1 MKKTIALLAA
11 AVLLLTLIVP
21 AYAAGVTIDTSK
33 TGSFTI
39 YKYDMTT
46 ATGNG
51 INLSSFVADGERDSA
66 AEAALAPY
74 AIQGVKFTYLKVADV
89 GNLTTQPEDGKADVS
104 LLYAMPATNKTAAL
118 LNALGLSYQDAY
130 TSEGTNYYFTSDVLN
145 AAVRNVMSDSTA
157 AKNTLESYIKANGG
171 TTLAETDANG
181 RTTATGLPLGLY
193 LIVETYVPE
202 NVTCT
207 VNPFFVSVPMT
218 TVDGAEWMY
227 DITLYPKNETGNPT
241 LEKTVRESREDTG
254 KIDSYE
260 HTATASIGDVVDY
273 QIVSKLP
280 TITSAASYL
289 MTYTY
294 VDTLSKGI
302 TYNKQDVT
310 VSFYSDAAL
319 ENEIT
324 SWTEEDGKFTVT
336 YGTSGDSTTMTVA
349 MTADGLNEIN
359 SAKTVYPAAG
369 SVASGYADC
378 YMVVRYS
385 CTINADAVLGD
396 AGNPNEVTL
405 EWRRT
410 NSDYY
415 DTLKDDCHVY
425 TYGLD
430 LSKKFH
436 DEKDADAD
444 GNFAFQAKRP
454 KFQEIC
460 GAEAKIHAVIKSL
473 NGKLMAVAVE
483 MSIAAERRPIPLQKL
498 QDLRA
503 LVTAIARRIVQEA
516 IDLVLARRFQRG
528 LQPDQLAFKY
538 LIVVTACGG
547 ILLEKPAARSAQRR
561 FFVKMAVVIQNKHI
575 LKAIFGTEFI
585 ELCRGRPPIVMVPLQ
600 NDLSAGNGVDKRKV
614 RRRALHIQRPRQIA
628 QQDCRILRLDYGQA
642 LAELVHVADPCAAE
656 DVHGLIGTE
665 RKVQIADRVERHQS
679 TSRFSNCSKLS
690 KNSRS
695 SNSSE

>member
-11 AVLLLTLIVP
+11 VVLLLTLIVP

-145 AAVRNVMSDSTA
+145 AAVRNAMSDSTA

-289 MTYTY
+289 TIYTY
-294 VDTLSKGI
+294 VDTLSKGVAC
-302 TYNKQDVT
+302 TNQDVT

-359 SAKTVYPAAG
+359 SAKTVYPAG

-378 YMVVRYS
+378 YMIIRYS
-385 CTINADAVLGD
+385 CTINADAVIGD

-444 GNFAFQAKRP
+444 GNFANV
-454 KFQEIC
+454 KFVLRNDTDGYFVSADLTDGIYYVTDHLADEKDATVFVPDADGKIIIRGLEDDVYYLKETATDKGYQLLAEEI
-460 GAEAKIHAVIKSL
+460 KIEIT
-473 NGKLMAVAVE
+473 
-483 MSIAAERRPIPLQKL
+483 AAESSSVCTVCGKALLTATAKVSDKTVTML
-498 QDLRA
+498 ADDTSVNA
-503 LVTAIARRIVQEA
+503 LVPLTIINNHGFDLPPTGAQGTWLLSVLGIVGM
-516 IDLVLARRFQRG
+516 V
-528 LQPDQLAFKY
+528 
-538 LIVVTACGG
+538 ACGSAI
-547 ILLEKPAARSAQRR
+547 IL
-561 FFVKMAVVIQNKHI
+561 M
-575 LKAIFGTEFI
+575 LK
-585 ELCRGRPPIVMVPLQ
+585 
-600 NDLSAGNGVDKRKV
+600 KR
-614 RRRALHIQRPRQIA
+614 
-628 QQDCRILRLDYGQA
+628 
-642 LAELVHVADPCAAE
+642 
-656 DVHGLIGTE
+656 
-665 RKVQIADRVERHQS
+665 
-679 TSRFSNCSKLS
+679 S
-690 KNSRS
+690 KNAA
-695 SNSSE
+695 

>member
-11 AVLLLTLIVP
+11 VVLLLTLIVP

-193 LIVETYVPE
+193 LIIETYVPE
-202 NVTCT
+202 DVTCT
-207 VNPFFVSVPMT
+207 VNPFFVSIPMT

-254 KIDSYE
+254 KTDNYE

-289 MTYTY
+289 SIYTY

-359 SAKTVYPAAG
+359 SAKTVYPAG

-378 YMVVRYS
+378 YMIIRYS
-385 CTINADAVLGD
+385 CTINADAVIGD

-444 GNFAFQAKRP
+444 GNFANV
-454 KFQEIC
+454 KFILRNDTDGYFVSADLTDGIYYVTDHLADEKDATVFVPDADGKIIIRGLEDDVYYLKETATDKGYQLLAEEI
-460 GAEAKIHAVIKSL
+460 KIEIT
-473 NGKLMAVAVE
+473 
-483 MSIAAERRPIPLQKL
+483 AAESSSICTVCGKALLTATAKVSDKTVTML
-498 QDLRA
+498 ADDTSVNA
-503 LVTAIARRIVQEA
+503 LVPLTIINNHGFDLPPTGAQGTWLLSVLGIVGM
-516 IDLVLARRFQRG
+516 V
-528 LQPDQLAFKY
+528 
-538 LIVVTACGG
+538 ACGSAI
-547 ILLEKPAARSAQRR
+547 IL
-561 FFVKMAVVIQNKHI
+561 M
-575 LKAIFGTEFI
+575 LK
-585 ELCRGRPPIVMVPLQ
+585 
-600 NDLSAGNGVDKRKV
+600 KR
-614 RRRALHIQRPRQIA
+614 
-628 QQDCRILRLDYGQA
+628 
-642 LAELVHVADPCAAE
+642 
-656 DVHGLIGTE
+656 
-665 RKVQIADRVERHQS
+665 
-679 TSRFSNCSKLS
+679 S
-690 KNSRS
+690 KNAA
-695 SNSSE
+695 

>member
-11 AVLLLTLIVP
+11 VVLLLTLIVP

-145 AAVRNVMSDSTA
+145 AAVRNAKSDSTA

-289 MTYTY
+289 TIYTY

-336 YGTSGDSTTMTVA
+336 YGASADSTTMTVA

-359 SAKTVYPAAG
+359 SAKTVYPAG

-378 YMVVRYS
+378 YMIIRYS
-385 CTINADAVLGD
+385 CTINADAVIGD

-444 GNFAFQAKRP
+444 GNFANV
-454 KFQEIC
+454 KFVLRNDTDGYFISADLTDGIYYVTDHLADEKDATVFVPDADGKIIIRGLEDDVYYLKETATDKGYQLLAEEI
-460 GAEAKIHAVIKSL
+460 KIEIT
-473 NGKLMAVAVE
+473 
-483 MSIAAERRPIPLQKL
+483 AAESSSICTVCGKALLTATAKVSDKTVTML
-498 QDLRA
+498 ADDTSVNA
-503 LVTAIARRIVQEA
+503 LVPLTIINNHGFDLPPTGAQGTWLLSVLGIVGM
-516 IDLVLARRFQRG
+516 V
-528 LQPDQLAFKY
+528 
-538 LIVVTACGG
+538 ACGSAI
-547 ILLEKPAARSAQRR
+547 IL
-561 FFVKMAVVIQNKHI
+561 M
-575 LKAIFGTEFI
+575 LK
-585 ELCRGRPPIVMVPLQ
+585 
-600 NDLSAGNGVDKRKV
+600 KR
-614 RRRALHIQRPRQIA
+614 
-628 QQDCRILRLDYGQA
+628 
-642 LAELVHVADPCAAE
+642 
-656 DVHGLIGTE
+656 
-665 RKVQIADRVERHQS
+665 
-679 TSRFSNCSKLS
+679 S
-690 KNSRS
+690 KNAA
-695 SNSSE
+695 

>member
-289 MTYTY
+289 TIYTY

-302 TYNKQDVT
+302 TYNKQDMT

-378 YMVVRYS
+378 YMIIRYS
-385 CTINADAVLGD
+385 CTINADAVIGN

-444 GNFAFQAKRP
+444 GNFANV
-454 KFQEIC
+454 KFVLRNDTDGYFISADLTDGIYYVTDHLADEKDATVFVPDADGKIIIRGLEDDVYYLKETATDKGYQLLAEEI
-460 GAEAKIHAVIKSL
+460 KIEIT
-473 NGKLMAVAVE
+473 
-483 MSIAAERRPIPLQKL
+483 AAESSSICTVCGKALLTATAKVSDKTVTML
-498 QDLRA
+498 ADDTSVNA
-503 LVTAIARRIVQEA
+503 LVPLTIINNHGF
-516 IDLVLARRFQRG
+516 DLPPTGAQGTWLLSVFG
-528 LQPDQLAFKY
+528 
-538 LIVVTACGG
+538 IIGMVACGSAI
-547 ILLEKPAARSAQRR
+547 IL
-561 FFVKMAVVIQNKHI
+561 M
-575 LKAIFGTEFI
+575 LK
-585 ELCRGRPPIVMVPLQ
+585 
-600 NDLSAGNGVDKRKV
+600 KR
-614 RRRALHIQRPRQIA
+614 
-628 QQDCRILRLDYGQA
+628 
-642 LAELVHVADPCAAE
+642 
-656 DVHGLIGTE
+656 
-665 RKVQIADRVERHQS
+665 
-679 TSRFSNCSKLS
+679 S
-690 KNSRS
+690 KNAA
-695 SNSSE
+695 

>member
-11 AVLLLTLIVP
+11 VVLLLTLIVP

-207 VNPFFVSVPMT
+207 VNPFFVSAPMT

-241 LEKTVRESREDTG
+241 LEKSVRESREDTG

-289 MTYTY
+289 TIYTY
-294 VDTLSKGI
+294 VDTLSKGV

-359 SAKTVYPAAG
+359 SAKTVYPAG

-378 YMVVRYS
+378 YMIIRYS
-385 CTINADAVLGD
+385 CTINADAVIGD

-444 GNFAFQAKRP
+444 GNFANV
-454 KFQEIC
+454 KFVLRNDTDGYFVSADLTDGIYYVTDHLADEKDATVFVPDADGKIIIRGLEDDVYYLKETATDKGYQLLAEEI
-460 GAEAKIHAVIKSL
+460 KIEIT
-473 NGKLMAVAVE
+473 
-483 MSIAAERRPIPLQKL
+483 AAESSSICTVCGKALLTATAKVSDKTVTML
-498 QDLRA
+498 ADDTSVNA
-503 LVTAIARRIVQEA
+503 LVPLTIINNHGFDLPPTGALGTWLLSVLGIVGM
-516 IDLVLARRFQRG
+516 V
-528 LQPDQLAFKY
+528 
-538 LIVVTACGG
+538 ACGSAI
-547 ILLEKPAARSAQRR
+547 IL
-561 FFVKMAVVIQNKHI
+561 M
-575 LKAIFGTEFI
+575 LK
-585 ELCRGRPPIVMVPLQ
+585 
-600 NDLSAGNGVDKRKV
+600 KR
-614 RRRALHIQRPRQIA
+614 
-628 QQDCRILRLDYGQA
+628 
-642 LAELVHVADPCAAE
+642 
-656 DVHGLIGTE
+656 
-665 RKVQIADRVERHQS
+665 
-679 TSRFSNCSKLS
+679 S
-690 KNSRS
+690 KNAA
-695 SNSSE
+695 

>member
-1 MKKTIALLAA
+1 MKKTIALLAVV
-11 AVLLLTLIVP
+11 VLLLILIVP

-157 AKNTLESYIKANGG
+157 AKNTLESYVKANGG

-359 SAKTVYPAAG
+359 SAKTVYPAG

-378 YMVVRYS
+378 YMVIHYS
-385 CTINADAVLGD
+385 CTINADAVIGD

-444 GNFAFQAKRP
+444 GNFANV
-454 KFQEIC
+454 KFVLRNDTDGYFVSAELGDGIYYVTDHLADEKDATVFVPDADGKIIIRGLEDDVYYLKETATDKGYQLLAEEI
-460 GAEAKIHAVIKSL
+460 KIEIT
-473 NGKLMAVAVE
+473 
-483 MSIAAERRPIPLQKL
+483 AAESSSICTVCGKALLTATAKVSDKTVTML
-498 QDLRA
+498 ADDTSVNA
-503 LVTAIARRIVQEA
+503 LVPLTIINNHGFDLPPTGAQGTWLLSVFGIVGM
-516 IDLVLARRFQRG
+516 V
-528 LQPDQLAFKY
+528 
-538 LIVVTACGG
+538 ACGSAI
-547 ILLEKPAARSAQRR
+547 IL
-561 FFVKMAVVIQNKHI
+561 M
-575 LKAIFGTEFI
+575 LK
-585 ELCRGRPPIVMVPLQ
+585 
-600 NDLSAGNGVDKRKV
+600 KR
-614 RRRALHIQRPRQIA
+614 
-628 QQDCRILRLDYGQA
+628 
-642 LAELVHVADPCAAE
+642 
-656 DVHGLIGTE
+656 
-665 RKVQIADRVERHQS
+665 
-679 TSRFSNCSKLS
+679 S
-690 KNSRS
+690 KNAA
-695 SNSSE
+695 

>member
-444 GNFAFQAKRP
+444 GNFANVKFVLRNDTDGYFVSAELGDGIYYVTDHLADEKDATVFVPDADGKIIIRGLEDDVYYLKETATDKGYQLLAEEIKIEITVAESSSICTVCGKALLTATAKVSD
-454 KFQEIC
+454 KTVTML
-460 GAEAKIHAVIKSL
+460 ADDTSV
-473 NGKLMAVAVE
+473 N
-483 MSIAAERRPIPLQKL
+483 
-498 QDLRA
+498 A
-503 LVTAIARRIVQEA
+503 LVPLTIINNHGF
-516 IDLVLARRFQRG
+516 DLPPTGAQGTWLLSVFG
-528 LQPDQLAFKY
+528 
-538 LIVVTACGG
+538 IIGMVACGSAI
-547 ILLEKPAARSAQRR
+547 IL
-561 FFVKMAVVIQNKHI
+561 M
-575 LKAIFGTEFI
+575 LK
-585 ELCRGRPPIVMVPLQ
+585 
-600 NDLSAGNGVDKRKV
+600 KR
-614 RRRALHIQRPRQIA
+614 
-628 QQDCRILRLDYGQA
+628 
-642 LAELVHVADPCAAE
+642 
-656 DVHGLIGTE
+656 
-665 RKVQIADRVERHQS
+665 
-679 TSRFSNCSKLS
+679 S
-690 KNSRS
+690 KNAA
-695 SNSSE
+695 

>member
-11 AVLLLTLIVP
+11 VVLLLTLIVP

-51 INLSSFVADGERDSA
+51 INLSSFVADGERNSA

-145 AAVRNVMSDSTA
+145 AAVRNIMSDSTA
-157 AKNTLESYIKANGG
+157 AKNALESYIKANGG

-289 MTYTY
+289 TIYTY
-294 VDTLSKGI
+294 VDTLSKGV
-302 TYNKQDVT
+302 TYNKQDVN

-359 SAKTVYPAAG
+359 SAKTIYPAG

-378 YMVVRYS
+378 YMIIRYS
-385 CTINADAVLGD
+385 CTINADAVIGD

-444 GNFAFQAKRP
+444 GNFANV
-454 KFQEIC
+454 KFVLRNDTDGYFVSADLTDGIYYVTDHLADEKDATVFVPDADGKIIIRGLEDDVYYLKETATDKGYQLLAEEI
-460 GAEAKIHAVIKSL
+460 KIEIT
-473 NGKLMAVAVE
+473 
-483 MSIAAERRPIPLQKL
+483 AAESSSICTVCGKALLTATAKVSDKTVTML
-498 QDLRA
+498 ADDTSVNA
-503 LVTAIARRIVQEA
+503 LVPLTIINNHGFDLPPTGAQGTWLLSVFGIVGM
-516 IDLVLARRFQRG
+516 V
-528 LQPDQLAFKY
+528 
-538 LIVVTACGG
+538 ACGSAI
-547 ILLEKPAARSAQRR
+547 IL
-561 FFVKMAVVIQNKHI
+561 M
-575 LKAIFGTEFI
+575 LK
-585 ELCRGRPPIVMVPLQ
+585 
-600 NDLSAGNGVDKRKV
+600 KR
-614 RRRALHIQRPRQIA
+614 
-628 QQDCRILRLDYGQA
+628 
-642 LAELVHVADPCAAE
+642 
-656 DVHGLIGTE
+656 
-665 RKVQIADRVERHQS
+665 
-679 TSRFSNCSKLS
+679 S
-690 KNSRS
+690 KNAA
-695 SNSSE
+695 

>member
-1 MKKTIALLAA
+1 MKRSIAWLAA
-11 AVLLLTLIVP
+11 VFLLLTLVVP
-21 AYAAGVTIDTSK
+21 AYAAGVTIDTGK
-33 TGSFTI
+33 TGSLTI

-51 INLSSFVADGERDSA
+51 INLSSFVANGERDSA

-74 AIQGVKFTYLKVADV
+74 AIQGVKFTYLKVADI

-104 LLYAMPATNKTAAL
+104 LLYAMPASDKTAAL
-118 LNALGLSYQDAY
+118 LSALGLSDQNAY
-130 TSEGTNYYFTSDVLN
+130 TLEGTTYYFTSDVLN

-157 AKNTLESYIKANGG
+157 AKNTLESYVKSNGG
-171 TTLAETDANG
+171 TTLTETDANG

-241 LEKTVRESREDTG
+241 LEKTVRENRADTG
-254 KIDSYE
+254 KTDSYA

-289 MTYTY
+289 TTYTY

-310 VSFYSDAAL
+310 VSFYSDAGLSKEVA
-319 ENEIT
+319 
-324 SWTEEDGKFTVT
+324 SWTEADGKFTVT
-336 YGTSGDSTTMTVA
+336 YGAVGDAATMTVA

-359 SAKTVYPAAG
+359 SAKTVYPAG

-385 CTINADAVLGD
+385 CTVNADAVIGD
-396 AGNPNEVTL
+396 AGNPNTVTL

-430 LSKKFH
+430 LTKKFH
-436 DEKDADAD
+436 DEKDTDAD
-444 GNFAFQAKRP
+444 GNFANV
-454 KFQEIC
+454 KFILRNDTDGYFVSADLTDGIYYVTDHLADEKDATVFVPDADGKIVIRGLEDDVYYLKETATDAGYQLLAEEI
-460 GAEAKIHAVIKSL
+460 K
-473 NGKLMAVAVE
+473 VE
-483 MSIAAERRPIPLQKL
+483 ITAAESKTICSVCGK
-498 QDLRA
+498 A
-503 LVTAIARRIVQEA
+503 LLTAIAKVSDKAVTMLADGASVNALVPLTVINNHGFDLPPTGAQGTWLLSILGIVGMAVCGAA
-516 IDLVLARRFQRG
+516 ILI
-528 LQPDQLAFKY
+528 
-538 LIVVTACGG
+538 LIVA
-547 ILLEKPAARSAQRR
+547 KKRRKNAA
-561 FFVKMAVVIQNKHI
+561 
-575 LKAIFGTEFI
+575 
-585 ELCRGRPPIVMVPLQ
+585 
-600 NDLSAGNGVDKRKV
+600 
-614 RRRALHIQRPRQIA
+614 
-628 QQDCRILRLDYGQA
+628 
-642 LAELVHVADPCAAE
+642 
-656 DVHGLIGTE
+656 
-665 RKVQIADRVERHQS
+665 
-679 TSRFSNCSKLS
+679 
-690 KNSRS
+690 
-695 SNSSE
+695 

>member
-1 MKKTIALLAA
+1 M
-11 AVLLLTLIVP
+11 
-21 AYAAGVTIDTSK
+21 
-33 TGSFTI
+33 
-39 YKYDMTT
+39 
-46 ATGNG
+46 
-51 INLSSFVADGERDSA
+51 
-66 AEAALAPY
+66 
-74 AIQGVKFTYLKVADV
+74 
-89 GNLTTQPEDGKADVS
+89 
-104 LLYAMPATNKTAAL
+104 
-118 LNALGLSYQDAY
+118 
-130 TSEGTNYYFTSDVLN
+130 
-145 AAVRNVMSDSTA
+145 
-157 AKNTLESYIKANGG
+157 
-171 TTLAETDANG
+171 
-181 RTTATGLPLGLY
+181 PLGLY

-227 DITLYPKNETGNPT
+227 DITLYPKNETGKPT
-241 LEKTVRESREDTG
+241 LEKSVRESREDTG

-289 MTYTY
+289 TIYTY
-294 VDTLSKGI
+294 VDTLSKGV

-324 SWTEEDGKFTVT
+324 SWTEEGGKFTVT

-359 SAKTVYPAAG
+359 STKTIYPAG

-378 YMVVRYS
+378 YMIIRYS
-385 CTINADAVLGD
+385 CTINADAVIGD

-444 GNFAFQAKRP
+444 GNFANV
-454 KFQEIC
+454 KFVLRNDTDGYFVSADLTDGIYYVTDHLADEKDATVFVPDADGKIIIRGLEDDVYYLKETATDKGYQLLAEEI
-460 GAEAKIHAVIKSL
+460 KIEIT
-473 NGKLMAVAVE
+473 
-483 MSIAAERRPIPLQKL
+483 AAESSSICTVCGKALLTATAKVSDKTVTML
-498 QDLRA
+498 ADDTSVNA
-503 LVTAIARRIVQEA
+503 LVPLTIINNHGFDLPPTGARGTWLLSVLGIVGM
-516 IDLVLARRFQRG
+516 V
-528 LQPDQLAFKY
+528 
-538 LIVVTACGG
+538 ACGSAI
-547 ILLEKPAARSAQRR
+547 IL
-561 FFVKMAVVIQNKHI
+561 M
-575 LKAIFGTEFI
+575 LK
-585 ELCRGRPPIVMVPLQ
+585 
-600 NDLSAGNGVDKRKV
+600 KR
-614 RRRALHIQRPRQIA
+614 
-628 QQDCRILRLDYGQA
+628 
-642 LAELVHVADPCAAE
+642 
-656 DVHGLIGTE
+656 
-665 RKVQIADRVERHQS
+665 
-679 TSRFSNCSKLS
+679 S
-690 KNSRS
+690 KNAI
-695 SNSSE
+695 

>member
-145 AAVRNVMSDSTA
+145 AAVRNAMSDSTA

-254 KIDSYE
+254 KIDNYE

-289 MTYTY
+289 SIYTY
-294 VDTLSKGI
+294 VDTLSKGV

-359 SAKTVYPAAG
+359 SAKTVYPAG

-385 CTINADAVLGD
+385 CTINADAVIGD

-444 GNFAFQAKRP
+444 GNFANV
-454 KFQEIC
+454 KFVLRNDTDGYFVSADLTDGIYYVTDHLADEKDATVFVPDADGKIIIRGLEDDVYYLKETATDKGYQLLAEEI
-460 GAEAKIHAVIKSL
+460 KIEIT
-473 NGKLMAVAVE
+473 
-483 MSIAAERRPIPLQKL
+483 AAESSSICTVCGKALLTATAKVSDKTVTML
-498 QDLRA
+498 ADDTSVNA
-503 LVTAIARRIVQEA
+503 LVPLTIINNHGF
-516 IDLVLARRFQRG
+516 DLPPTGAQGTWLLSVFG
-528 LQPDQLAFKY
+528 
-538 LIVVTACGG
+538 IIGMVACGSAI
-547 ILLEKPAARSAQRR
+547 IL
-561 FFVKMAVVIQNKHI
+561 M
-575 LKAIFGTEFI
+575 LK
-585 ELCRGRPPIVMVPLQ
+585 
-600 NDLSAGNGVDKRKV
+600 KR
-614 RRRALHIQRPRQIA
+614 
-628 QQDCRILRLDYGQA
+628 
-642 LAELVHVADPCAAE
+642 
-656 DVHGLIGTE
+656 
-665 RKVQIADRVERHQS
+665 
-679 TSRFSNCSKLS
+679 S
-690 KNSRS
+690 KNAA
-695 SNSSE
+695 

>member
-1 MKKTIALLAA
+1 MKRTIAWLAA
-11 AVLLLTLIVP
+11 LILLLTLVVP
-21 AYAAGVTIDTSK
+21 AYAAGVTIDTGK

-51 INLSSFVADGERDSA
+51 INLSSFVATGERDSA

-104 LLYAMPATNKTAAL
+104 LLYAMPATDKTAAL
-118 LNALGLSYQDAY
+118 LSALGLSYQDAY
-130 TSEGTNYYFTSDVLN
+130 SSEGTTYYFTSDVLN
-145 AAVRNVMSDSTA
+145 TAVQNVMSDSTA
-157 AKNTLESYIKANGG
+157 AKNTLERYVKSNGG

-241 LEKTVRESREDTG
+241 LEKTVRENRADTG
-254 KIDSYE
+254 KTDSYA
-260 HTATASIGDVVDY
+260 HTATASIGDVVEY

-289 MTYTY
+289 TTYTY

-319 ENEIT
+319 AKEIT
-324 SWTEEDGKFTVT
+324 SWTEADGKFTVT
-336 YGTSGDSTTMTVA
+336 YGAAGDAATMTVA
-349 MTADGLNEIN
+349 MTADGLGEIN
-359 SAKTVYPAAG
+359 SAKTVYPAG
-369 SVASGYADC
+369 SVASGYADF

-385 CTINADAVLGD
+385 CTVNAGAVIGD

-410 NSDYY
+410 NNNYY
-415 DTLKDDCHVY
+415 DTLTDDCHVY
-425 TYGLD
+425 TYALE

-436 DEKDADAD
+436 DEKDTDVD
-444 GNFAFQAKRP
+444 GNFANV
-454 KFQEIC
+454 KFILRNDTDGYFVSADLTDGIYYVTDHLANEKDATVFVPDADGKIVIRGLEDDVYYLKETATDAGYQLLAEEI
-460 GAEAKIHAVIKSL
+460 K
-473 NGKLMAVAVE
+473 VE
-483 MSIAAERRPIPLQKL
+483 IAAAESQTICTVCGK
-498 QDLRA
+498 A
-503 LVTAIARRIVQEA
+503 LLTAIAKVSDKAVTMLADGASVNALVPLTVINNHGFDLPPTGAQGTWLLSILGIV
-516 IDLVLARRFQRG
+516 G
-528 LQPDQLAFKY
+528 M
-538 LIVVTACGG
+538 TACGAA
-547 ILLEKPAARSAQRR
+547 ILILIVAKKRRKNAA
-561 FFVKMAVVIQNKHI
+561 
-575 LKAIFGTEFI
+575 
-585 ELCRGRPPIVMVPLQ
+585 
-600 NDLSAGNGVDKRKV
+600 
-614 RRRALHIQRPRQIA
+614 
-628 QQDCRILRLDYGQA
+628 
-642 LAELVHVADPCAAE
+642 
-656 DVHGLIGTE
+656 
-665 RKVQIADRVERHQS
+665 
-679 TSRFSNCSKLS
+679 
-690 KNSRS
+690 
-695 SNSSE
+695 

>member
-11 AVLLLTLIVP
+11 VVLLLILIVP
-21 AYAAGVTIDTSK
+21 AYAAGVTIDTGK
-33 TGSFTI
+33 TGSLTI

-51 INLSSFVADGERDSA
+51 INLSSFVANGERDSA
-66 AEAALAPY
+66 AEAAFAPY
-74 AIQGVKFTYLKVADV
+74 AIQGVKFTYLKIADI

-104 LLYAMPATNKTAAL
+104 LLYAMSATDKTAAL
-118 LNALGLSYQDAY
+118 LTALGLSYQNAY
-130 TSEGTNYYFTSDVLN
+130 TSEGTTYYFTSDVLN
-145 AAVRNVMSDSTA
+145 AAIRNVMSDSTA
-157 AKNTLESYIKANGG
+157 AKNTLESYVKANGG
-171 TTLAETDANG
+171 TTLVETDANG
-181 RTTATGLPLGLY
+181 RATATGLPLGLY

-202 NVTCT
+202 DVTCT

-289 MTYTY
+289 SIYTY

-359 SAKTVYPAAG
+359 SAKTVSPAG

-378 YMVVRYS
+378 YMIIRYS
-385 CTINADAVLGD
+385 CTINADAVIGD

-444 GNFAFQAKRP
+444 GNFANV
-454 KFQEIC
+454 KFVLRNDTDGYFVAADLTDGIYYVTDHLADEKDATVFVPDADGKIIIRGLEDDVYYLKETATDKGYQLLAEEI
-460 GAEAKIHAVIKSL
+460 KIEIT
-473 NGKLMAVAVE
+473 
-483 MSIAAERRPIPLQKL
+483 AAESSSICTVCGKALLTATAKVSDKTVTML
-498 QDLRA
+498 ADDTSVNA
-503 LVTAIARRIVQEA
+503 LVPLTIINNHGFDLPPTGAQGTWLLSIIGIVGM
-516 IDLVLARRFQRG
+516 V
-528 LQPDQLAFKY
+528 
-538 LIVVTACGG
+538 ACGSAI
-547 ILLEKPAARSAQRR
+547 IL
-561 FFVKMAVVIQNKHI
+561 M
-575 LKAIFGTEFI
+575 LK
-585 ELCRGRPPIVMVPLQ
+585 
-600 NDLSAGNGVDKRKV
+600 KR
-614 RRRALHIQRPRQIA
+614 
-628 QQDCRILRLDYGQA
+628 
-642 LAELVHVADPCAAE
+642 
-656 DVHGLIGTE
+656 
-665 RKVQIADRVERHQS
+665 
-679 TSRFSNCSKLS
+679 S
-690 KNSRS
+690 KNAA
-695 SNSSE
+695 

>member
-11 AVLLLTLIVP
+11 VVLLLTLIVP

-145 AAVRNVMSDSTA
+145 AAVRNAMSDSTA

-289 MTYTY
+289 TIYTY
-294 VDTLSKGI
+294 VDTLSKGV

-359 SAKTVYPAAG
+359 SAKTVYPAG

-378 YMVVRYS
+378 YMIIRYS
-385 CTINADAVLGD
+385 CTINADAVIGD

-444 GNFAFQAKRP
+444 GNFANV
-454 KFQEIC
+454 KFVLRNDTDGYFVSADLTDGIYYVTDHLADEKDATVFVPDADGKIIIRGLEDDVYYLKETATDKGYQLLAEEI
-460 GAEAKIHAVIKSL
+460 KIEIT
-473 NGKLMAVAVE
+473 
-483 MSIAAERRPIPLQKL
+483 AAESSSICTVCGKAMLTATAKVSDKTVTML
-498 QDLRA
+498 ADDTSVNA
-503 LVTAIARRIVQEA
+503 LVPLTIINNHGFDLPPTGAQGTWLLSVLGIVGM
-516 IDLVLARRFQRG
+516 V
-528 LQPDQLAFKY
+528 
-538 LIVVTACGG
+538 ACGSAI
-547 ILLEKPAARSAQRR
+547 IL
-561 FFVKMAVVIQNKHI
+561 M
-575 LKAIFGTEFI
+575 LK
-585 ELCRGRPPIVMVPLQ
+585 
-600 NDLSAGNGVDKRKV
+600 KR
-614 RRRALHIQRPRQIA
+614 
-628 QQDCRILRLDYGQA
+628 
-642 LAELVHVADPCAAE
+642 
-656 DVHGLIGTE
+656 
-665 RKVQIADRVERHQS
+665 
-679 TSRFSNCSKLS
+679 S
-690 KNSRS
+690 KNAA
-695 SNSSE
+695 

>member
-11 AVLLLTLIVP
+11 VVLLLTLIVP
-21 AYAAGVTIDTSK
+21 AYAAGITIDTSK

-359 SAKTVYPAAG
+359 SAKTVYPAG

-378 YMVVRYS
+378 YMVIHYS
-385 CTINADAVLGD
+385 CTINADAVIGD

-444 GNFAFQAKRP
+444 GNFANV
-454 KFQEIC
+454 KFVLRNDTDGYFVSAELGDGIYYVTDHLADEKDATVFVPDADGKIIIRGLEDDVYYLKETATDKGYQLLAEEI
-460 GAEAKIHAVIKSL
+460 KIEIT
-473 NGKLMAVAVE
+473 
-483 MSIAAERRPIPLQKL
+483 AAESSSICTVCGKALLTATAKVSDKTVTML
-498 QDLRA
+498 ADDTSVNA
-503 LVTAIARRIVQEA
+503 LVPLTIINNHGFDLPPTGAQGTWLLSVFGIIGMVVCGSAI
-516 IDLVLARRFQRG
+516 
-528 LQPDQLAFKY
+528 
-538 LIVVTACGG
+538 
-547 ILLEKPAARSAQRR
+547 IL
-561 FFVKMAVVIQNKHI
+561 M
-575 LKAIFGTEFI
+575 LK
-585 ELCRGRPPIVMVPLQ
+585 
-600 NDLSAGNGVDKRKV
+600 KR
-614 RRRALHIQRPRQIA
+614 
-628 QQDCRILRLDYGQA
+628 
-642 LAELVHVADPCAAE
+642 
-656 DVHGLIGTE
+656 
-665 RKVQIADRVERHQS
+665 
-679 TSRFSNCSKLS
+679 S
-690 KNSRS
+690 KNAA
-695 SNSSE
+695 